1 MKSAASTTGA
11 VPTPAFVEMTE
22 AMNRL
27 GAEGTPFLFIIDFE
41 MERPLVIPLAE
52 VDPGEI
58 RYSINGITNYDGAF
72 RKTPRGVPV
81 TLATRPI
88 AYERYREMFNHAVA
102 RQMRGDSYLLNLTF
116 PTEIEIDRSLEE
128 IFAASR
134 ARYRLWIRD
143 RLVVFSPECFV
154 RIVGREISSY
164 PMKGTIDASVP
175 GAVEKILLDGKELA
189 EHCTIVD
196 LIRNDLNMVSS
207 SVTVDRYRYVEK
219 VRSPHR
225 DLYQVSSRVRGR
237 LEKGFRER
245 IGSIIA
251 ALLPAGSICG
261 APKRMTLEI
270 IREVE
275 GYRRG
280 YYTGVMG
287 CFDGNALDSG
297 VMIRY
302 IERID
307 GKHYYKSGGGITVYS
322 DPEREYRELLE
333 KIYVPV
339 A

>member
-1 MKSAASTTGA
+1 MA
-11 VPTPAFVEMTE
+11 E

-27 GAEGTPFLFIIDFE
+27 GAAGTPFLFIIDFE
-41 MERPLVIPLAE
+41 MERPLVIPLAD
-52 VDPGEI
+52 VDPREL
-58 RYSINGITNYDGAF
+58 RYSINGKTNYDGAIREPSMRF
-72 RKTPRGVPV
+72 PV
-81 TLATRPI
+81 SLASRPM
-88 AYERYREMFNHAVA
+88 AYDRYREMFDLAVA
-102 RQMRGDSYLLNLTF
+102 RQARGDSYLLNLTF

-128 IFAASR
+128 IFVASR
-134 ARYRLWIRD
+134 ARYRLWMRD
-143 RLVVFSPECFV
+143 RLVVFSPESFV
-154 RIVGREISSY
+154 RIEGREISSY

-175 GAVEKILLDGKELA
+175 GAVEKVLLDEKELA

-207 SVTVDRYRYVEK
+207 CVTVDKYRYIEK

-225 DLYQVSSRVRGR
+225 DLYQVSSRIRGN
-237 LEKGFRER
+237 LEEGYRER

-251 ALLPAGSICG
+251 ALLPAGSISG

-287 CFDGNALDSG
+287 YFDGNVLDSG

-307 GKHYYKSGGGITVYS
+307 GKLYYKSGGGITVYS
-322 DPEREYRELLE
+322 DPGREYRELLE

>member
-1 MKSAASTTGA
+1 MKTGA
-11 VPTPAFVEMTE
+11 WPPGAAPTPALRETAE
-22 AMNRL
+22 RMNRL
-27 GAEGTPFLFIIDFE
+27 GAAGIPFLFIIDFE
-41 MERPLVIPLAE
+41 MEAPLVIPLSE
-52 VDPGEI
+52 IDPGEI
-58 RYSINGITNYDGAF
+58 RYAVNGRSNDGPHPAPGA
-72 RKTPRGVPV
+72 RIPV
-81 TLATRPI
+81 SLSSRPI
-88 AYERYREMFNHAVA
+88 GYERYREMFDLVA
-102 RQMRGDSYLLNLTF
+102 ERQARGDSYLLNLTC

-128 IFAASR
+128 IFRASR
-134 ARYRLWIRD
+134 ARYRLWMRD
-143 RLVVFSPECFV
+143 RLVVFSPESFV
-154 RIVGREISSY
+154 RIRGREISSY

-175 GAVEKILLDGKELA
+175 DAVGTLLRDGKELA

-207 SVTVDRYRYVEK
+207 CVTVDRYRYVEK
-219 VRSPHR
+219 IRSPHR
-225 DLYQVSSRVRGR
+225 DLYQVSSRIRGL
-237 LEKGFRER
+237 LEEGYRRR
-245 IGSIIA
+245 IGSILA

-261 APKRMTLEI
+261 APKRMTVEI

-287 CFDGNALDSG
+287 CFDGADLDSG

-307 GKHYYKSGGGITVYS
+307 GRLYYKSGGGITVYS

-339 A
+339 D